1 MDLGEDAGIPMA
13 VLVLPILPDMEES
26 WRRFAQDLLE
36 DHLGEYEALGRH
48 LGIRR
53 VSVHLVRM
61 PHWDVMLA
69 CVEVEDPAEALRR
82 LVASEGPFADWIKEK
97 IAELHGCDLNQLR
110 RGSSPELIFDHHGD
124 PGGS

>member
-1 MDLGEDAGIPMA
+1 MDLGGDAGIPVA

-53 VSVHLVRM
+53 VRVYLVRM
-61 PHWDVMLA
+61 PRWDVISAYLEA
-69 CVEVEDPAEALRR
+69 EDPAEAFQRLAASEEPFASWLKERLAELNGYELRR
-82 LVASEGPFADWIKEK
+82 DV
-97 IAELHGCDLNQLR
+97 
-110 RGSSPELIFDHHGD
+110 GSSPELIFEHPRDSGN
-124 PGGS
+124 P